1 MKTIYL
7 DNSATTWPYPTVVQ
21 TVQDVMSRHFAN
33 PSSLHSLGETAN
45 RLLTEARKEAARL
58 LGVAAEE
65 IVFTSSA
72 TESNNMAVKG
82 AALQYA
88 RRGKH
93 IITTAVEHPS
103 VEQPIIQLEEAGFDV
118 TRLPVD
124 RNGQIDLE
132 ELRQAVRDDTILVS
146 VIWVNNETGAVQP
159 LQAIGQ
165 LLKPYRKV
173 LFHVDAVQGFGK
185 IPLSI
190 KEWGI
195 DLLSLSAH
203 KFHGPRGAGLLYV
216 RKGIT
221 LMPLLAGGGQ
231 EGGLR
236 SGTENLPAI
245 VGMVQAMGQAE
256 QQRKKEAGRLRRM
269 RERLLEGIGQIPGAV
284 VNSPADGAPH
294 ILNVSFPG
302 IKPEVLIHALEKK
315 GVYVSTLSACSARRH
330 QLSRVLLAMGL
341 GEERAASSIRLSL
354 SYVNTEEEIIAA
366 VGILQETVGQL
377 RNWVEV

>member
-1 MKTIYL
+1 MRMIYL
-7 DNSATTWPYPTVVQ
+7 DNSATTMPYPKVVQ

-33 PSSLHSLGETAN
+33 PSSLHALGETAN
-45 RLLTEARKEAARL
+45 RLLTEARQQAARL
-58 LGVAAEE
+58 LGIGAEE

-72 TESNNMAVKG
+72 TESNNLAVKG
-82 AALQYA
+82 TALQYA

-103 VEQPIIQLEEAGFDV
+103 VEQPMAQMEEAGFEV

-124 RNGQIDLE
+124 GNGVIRLDDLRRA
-132 ELRQAVRDDTILVS
+132 LRDDTILVS
-146 VIWVNNETGAVQP
+146 IIWVNNETGAVQP
-159 LQAIGQ
+159 LEAIGQ

-185 IPLSI
+185 LPLSI

-203 KFHGPRGAGLLYV
+203 KFHGPRGAGILYV
-216 RKGIT
+216 RKGISLT
-221 LMPLLAGGGQ
+221 PLLAGGGQ

-245 VGMVQAMGQAE
+245 VGMVQAMAE
-256 QQRKKEAGRLRRM
+256 VEEERKKKATHLRRL
-269 RERLLEGIGQIPGAV
+269 RERLQEGIGQIPGAV
-284 VNSPADGAPH
+284 INSPPGGAPH

-302 IKPEVLIHALEKK
+302 IKPEVLIHALEQK

-330 QLSRVLLAMGL
+330 QQSRVLLAMGL
-341 GEERAASSIRLSL
+341 GTERASSSIRLSM
-354 SYVNTEEEIIAA
+354 SYANTEEEMEAA
-366 VGILQETVGQL
+366 VRILQETVGQL
-377 RNWVEV
+377 RSWVEV